1 MALRDEFLLDPDV
14 VFLNH
19 GSFGACPRDV
29 FARYQEWQL
38 ELERQ
43 PVEFLGRRI
52 EGLLAEA
59 RAALAAYVNADPDD
73 LVFVQNATTGANLA
87 AWGVALQPG
96 DEVLATS
103 LEYGALDLAWEHICA
118 HAPATYIRM
127 PVTVP
132 LENAVEEIWS
142 GVTDRTRVLFISHIT
157 SETAV
162 ELPVAELCSRAR
174 ERGITTVVDGAHV
187 PAHIPLDLRALDV
200 DYYTGNCHKWLCA
213 PKGAAFLYVRRE
225 LQPAIAPLV
234 VSWGFKD
241 DPTFLSRHEEQGT
254 RDPAAY
260 LTVPY
265 AIEWQRT
272 HDWDRVRER
281 CRALASTVPKRVG
294 LAPLGDGL
302 QMVAMRLPDDAPPD
316 LKRRL
321 YDEYDVEVPVSDNG
335 IIRVSVNGYNDD
347 SDIDALARALD
358 ELLPTRAGAS
368 HRESSAP

>member
-1 MALRDEFLLDPDV
+1 VALRDEFLLDPDV

-19 GSFGACPRDV
+19 GSFGACPREV

-43 PVEFLGRRI
+43 PVEFLARRI

-59 RAALAAYVNADPDD
+59 RAALAEYVNADPDD
-73 LVFVQNATTGANLA
+73 LVFVQNATTGVNLA

-96 DEVLATS
+96 DEVLGTS

-118 HAPATYIRM
+118 HAPAKYVRM

-132 LENAVEEIWS
+132 LEDAVEEIWS
-142 GVTDRTRVLFISHIT
+142 GVTERTRVLFISHIT

-162 ELPVAELCSRAR
+162 ELPVAELCRRAR

-200 DYYTGNCHKWLCA
+200 DYYSGNCHKWLCA

-225 LQPAIAPLV
+225 LQDAIAPLV

-272 HDWDRVRER
+272 HNWDHVRKR
-281 CRALASTVPKRVG
+281 CRALTSSVPQRVG
-294 LAPLGDGL
+294 LEPLGDGL
-302 QMVAMRLPDDAPPD
+302 QMVAMRLPDDAPSD
-316 LKRRL
+316 LKSRL
-321 YDEYDVEVPVSDNG
+321 YGDYRIEVPISENG
-335 IIRVSVNGYNDD
+335 IIRVSINGYNDD

-358 ELLPTRAGAS
+358 ELFPTRAEAS
-368 HRESSAP
+368 HRETSAP